1 MFNEI
6 SREIGKQSREKEDFL
21 KRIRSLEYENNA
33 LKEKLKVTTEGLTSK
48 IKMLETKLRQL

>member
-6 SREIGKQSREKEDFL
+6 GREIGKQSREKEDFL
-21 KRIRSLEYENNA
+21 KRIRSLEYQNNA